1 MQLSKKLNPALKD
14 ISYISSVICSVR
26 GLTLGLMLFTYSAF
40 LYEKFCSLIGTA
52 KALHWTVIIAI
63 ITEVCILLS
72 EVPTGAIAD
81 HIGRRKSVIIS
92 FILATLSYFFRA
104 WLSFVSTMDGLLVL
118 AILGAVFYAL
128 SFTFYSGCFVAWV
141 ADSVRVK
148 NITEGPGSIL
158 SNAYSNMFLA
168 QMIGAVIGLTL
179 YLTGYIFYSFAV
191 CFMATLLCALF
202 CIIVMKETENM
213 YFHQGP
219 ISARATFANMKQIIV
234 TGLKTSL
241 KTPPLIFLTLI
252 YGFFKFLLDIIDYL
266 WPVAMQAN
274 FGLGKMSPYWFLIV
288 FSGLIMAFIGSKFL
302 GKLNN
307 SYKGEKL
314 AKSALWPWY
323 TSVSLIIACLVVTL
337 GINSINRPMPLS
349 LFIVSIACAQFGY
362 GFLNPLY
369 NILINAYIPNESAKH
384 RATILSFGS
393 MFISFLT
400 IFLML
405 PSSGPDGQS
414 IAVGWLLPAGMLI
427 VLTLIVHILMRRYQ
441 RKIGEIPSA
450 AGAPVVQEG

>member
-1 MQLSKKLNPALKD
+1 MSLSKTLNPALKD

-40 LYEKFCSLIGTA
+40 LYEKFCSLIGNA
-52 KALHWTVIIAI
+52 EALHWTVIIAI
-63 ITEVCILLS
+63 ITEICILLS

-92 FILATLSYFFRA
+92 FVLAALSYFFRA
-104 WLSFVSTMDGLLVL
+104 WLPFVSTMNGLLIL

-148 NITEGPGSIL
+148 NVAEGPGSIL
-158 SNAYSNMFLA
+158 SNAYSNMFLS
-168 QMIGAVIGLTL
+168 QMGGAVIGLTL
-179 YLTGYIFYSFAV
+179 YLTGYVFYSFAI
-191 CFMATLLCALF
+191 CFIATLLCALF
-202 CIIVMKETENM
+202 CIIIMKETENM
-213 YFHQGP
+213 NFHQGP
-219 ISARATFANMKQIIV
+219 ISARDAFVNMKSIIG

-241 KTPPLIFLTLI
+241 KTPPLIFLTLV
-252 YGFFKFLLDIIDYL
+252 YGFFKFLLDIINYL

-274 FGLGKMSPYWFLIV
+274 FGLGKMSRYWFLIV
-288 FSGLIMAFIGSKFL
+288 FCDLVMAFIGAKFL

-307 SYKGEKL
+307 SYKGEKS

-323 TSVSLIIACLVVTL
+323 ASVSLIVGCLIVAL
-337 GINSINRPMPLS
+337 GTSSMNRPMPLP
-349 LFIVSIACAQFGY
+349 LFIISIACAQFGY

-369 NILINAYIPNESAKH
+369 NILINAYIPDESAKH

-393 MFISFLT
+393 MFVSFLT

-405 PSSGPDGQS
+405 PSSGSDGQS
-414 IAVGWLLPAGMLI
+414 ITVGWILPAGMLI

-441 RKIGEIPSA
+441 RKSGEVSLDLKISA
-450 AGAPVVQEG
+450 AQEG